1 MMRKFLIIAATLLC
15 MISQTSPAFCENE
28 TDPYTGE
35 LIEWS
40 DDAADGECGAEDETY
55 AVEGLEPPTMSS
67 SEAAEAE
74 SIVQSMEE
82 TAVQYDTSQEGTV
95 QIICDLPEDYPGYT
109 IEAVI
114 YDDNF
119 KKTVL
124 DCYAKNRYSAMAQLP
139 AGHYMLGAIY
149 VPNDVQNRYPLVTDC
164 KNFDLSGS
172 QQVVITAQLATN
184 YKTST
189 PTITEETTPDVE
201 VQKKTNTIRTAG
213 LVISLVGIGFIGYI
227 FVKKLI
233 AKNRF
238 E

>member
-1 MMRKFLIIAATLLC
+1 MKKYLIIASTILC
-15 MISQTSPAFCENE
+15 MISQTSPAFCANE

-35 LIEWS
+35 PIEWA
-40 DDAADGECGAEDETY
+40 DDTADGECGPEDETY

-119 KKTVL
+119 KQTVL
-124 DCYAKNRYSAMAQLP
+124 DCYAKNGYSAMTQLP
-139 AGHYMLGAIY
+139 AGHYMIGAIY
-149 VPNDVQNRYPLVTDC
+149 VPNDIQDKYPLVTDC

-172 QQVVITAQLATN
+172 QQQVVITAQLATN
-184 YKTST
+184 YKISE
-189 PTITEETTPDVE
+189 PTIAEETTPDAE
-201 VQKKTNTIRTAG
+201 VQKKSNTIRTAG
-213 LVISLVGIGFIGYI
+213 LVISLIGIGFIGYI
-227 FVKKLI
+227 IVKKLI

>member
-1 MMRKFLIIAATLLC
+1 MMKKYLIIAATLLC
-15 MISQTSPAFCENE
+15 MISQTNLAFCENE

-67 SEAAEAE
+67 SEAAEAK

-124 DCYAKNRYSAMAQLP
+124 DCYAKNGYSAMVQLP

-149 VPNDVQNRYPLVTDC
+149 VPNDIQDKYPLITDC

-172 QQVVITAQLATN
+172 QQVIITAQLATN
-184 YKTST
+184 YKAST
-189 PTITEETTPDVE
+189 PTIAEETTPDVE
-201 VQKKTNTIRTAG
+201 VQKKSNTIRTAG
-213 LVISLVGIGFIGYI
+213 LVISLIGIGFIGYI
-227 FVKKLI
+227 LIKKLI

>member
-15 MISQTSPAFCENE
+15 MISQ

-124 DCYAKNRYSAMAQLP
+124 DCYAKNGYSAMVQLP

-149 VPNDVQNRYPLVTDC
+149 VPNDIQVKYPLVTDC

-184 YKTST
+184 YKIST
-189 PTITEETTPDVE
+189 PTIAEETTPDVK
-201 VQKKTNTIRTAG
+201 VQEKSNTIRTAG
-213 LVISLVGIGFIGYI
+213 LVISFIGIGFIGYI
-227 FVKKLI
+227 LVKKLI